1 MIHQNALLSAEDAM
15 WSCQE
20 YEHLHQS
27 NICTCNNVRLSV
39 QCMTFF
45 SHECCVGWAKVAFC
59 S

>member
-20 YEHLHQS
+20 YEHLHQP
-27 NICTCNNVRLSV
+27 NICTCNNVCLSV

-45 SHECCVGWAKVAFC
+45 LMNVV
-59 S
+59 